1 MAISSQG
8 IGSGLDVNS
17 IVSQL
22 VAIERQP
29 LQQLQVK
36 ASTLKAQLSLYG
48 TVKSQASTLG
58 DMAAL
63 LAGASGWNIP
73 KASSSNAS
81 AVTVTASANA
91 AAASI
96 SVEVSQLARAQSAG
110 SAAIAAGTAAGA
122 SGDLTI
128 ELGTWSDALPPVF
141 TPGSSLS
148 VAVDAADTLTAI
160 AAKINATANVGVTA
174 TVLRD
179 GSNERLV
186 IKSNSSGTAAGF
198 RVAAPAVA
206 GSLSLTNPSDGA
218 DFVGQTAQDAKVK
231 INGVSVVSATNKMT
245 DVVPGVTLQLTQT
258 TSAPVEITV
267 ENDQNAIQ
275 KNIQNFVDAYNAL
288 NQTLA
293 DATKYDAFSKK
304 GGLLQGDSTTVGLQ
318 NTLRAILGSSSTG
331 SSFSRLSEIG
341 IERQADGSLKLNE
354 TKLKTAMQDMD
365 NLKKLFVTNNDDA
378 TTNGFGLKVRDFAR
392 GLVAFDG
399 QVTNKSTAL
408 QGSITRNSTD
418 QDRVSDRAARVEVAL
433 RRQYTALDRQM
444 AQMTSLSAYVTAQ
457 LAQWNKPTQ

>member
-22 VAIERQP
+22 VAIEKQP
-29 LQQLQVK
+29 LQPLQLK
-36 ASTLKAQLSLYG
+36 ATTLKAQLSLYG

-63 LAGASGWNIP
+63 LGGASGWNIP

-81 AVTVTASANA
+81 AVTVTASATA
-91 AAASI
+91 AASSI

-110 SAAIAAGTAAGA
+110 SAGILAGTAAGA
-122 SGDLTI
+122 SGNLTI
-128 ELGTWSDALPPVF
+128 ELGAWTDALPPVF

-179 GSNERLV
+179 GPNERLV
-186 IKSNSSGTAAGF
+186 IRSNSSGTAAGF
-198 RVAAPAVA
+198 RVAAPAIA
-206 GSLSLTNPSDGA
+206 GALGLTNPSDGVN
-218 DFVGQTAQDAKVK
+218 FVGQSAQDAKVK

-245 DVVPGVTLQLTQT
+245 DVLPGVTLQLTQT
-258 TSAPVEITV
+258 TSAPVEVTV
-267 ENDQNAIQ
+267 ENDLDAVQ
-275 KNIQNFVDAYNAL
+275 KNIQNFVDAYNAM

-293 DATKYDAFSKK
+293 DATKYDGFSKK

-341 IERQADGSLKLNE
+341 IERQADGSLKLNA

-365 NLKKLFVTNNDDA
+365 NLKKLFTTNNGDA
-378 TTNGFGLKVRDFAR
+378 ATNGFGLKVRDFAR
-392 GLVAFDG
+392 GLVASDG
-399 QVTNKSTAL
+399 RVTNKSTAL

-418 QDRVSDRAARVEVAL
+418 QERVNDRAARVEVAL

-444 AQMTSLSAYVTAQ
+444 AQMTGLSSYVTAQ

>member
-22 VAIERQP
+22 VAIEKQP

-48 TVKSQASTLG
+48 TVKSQASTFG

-81 AVTVTASANA
+81 AVTVTTSANA

-96 SVEVSQLARAQSAG
+96 SVEVSQLARAQSTG
-110 SAAIAAGTAAGA
+110 SAGIAAGTAAGA
-122 SGDLTI
+122 SGNLTI

-206 GSLSLTNPSDGA
+206 GSLSLTNPSDGVN
-218 DFVGQTAQDAKVK
+218 FVGQSAQDAKVK

-245 DVVPGVTLQLTQT
+245 DVLPGVSLQLTQT
-258 TSAPVEITV
+258 TSAPVEVTV
-267 ENDQNAIQ
+267 ENDLDAIQ

-288 NQTLA
+288 NKTLA
-293 DATKYDAFSKK
+293 DATKYDAFAKK

-318 NTLRAILGSSSTG
+318 NTLRAILGSSSSG

-341 IERQADGSLKLNE
+341 IERQADGSLKLNA
-354 TKLKTAMQDMD
+354 TKLKTAMQDTD
-365 NLKKLFVTNNDDA
+365 NLKKLFATDNSDA
-378 TTNGFGLKVRDFAR
+378 ATNGFGLKVRDFAR
-392 GLVAFDG
+392 GLVASDG

-444 AQMTSLSAYVTAQ
+444 AQMTGLSAYVTAQ